1 MSEYRATTENVE
13 FWSVPEVKD
22 LSETLEENDR
32 GMLTELLRCLDQD
45 ENFDH
50 CEVEEQ
56 VRFQPYPFMRFSNIA
71 LFMSF
76 LQLCFLKPP

>member
-1 MSEYRATTENVE
+1 ME
-13 FWSVPEVKD
+13 FWSVPDVKD

-56 VRFQPYPFMRFSNIA
+56 VRFQLYPFTWFSNA
-71 LFMSF
+71 TLLMSF
-76 LQLCFLKPP
+76 FATLFPQTSVKGRWGVFFF